1 MLKFAVKN
9 LLIKKLNVVLII
21 VSIMLSAGTALLA
34 YNTAEQ
40 VSDGI
45 TSTATYFSAII
56 GPDGSST
63 QLVMNT
69 MYFTDEPLGT
79 FPADVMYTLQADS
92 RVATVKDENGKVK
105 KDGDGVDMKYVV
117 PFAMA
122 DSYNGY
128 NVVGTSTLFFE
139 GKTLKDGEWFDDES
153 CMQAVVGYEVAR
165 ANDLAVGQV
174 IYTGHAAGEVHAEG
188 ITVVGILNQTH
199 SAYDNIVFTQV
210 ETLWDLHEHGEE
222 EEAGEGEGEHAHAHE
237 GSLCAILVKTTNPAT
252 AMSLVNSYNDKT
264 VSDTDGDTFVLQ
276 ACEPM
281 SVVRNVLNDA
291 NSTKYIVYVL
301 CGIILVMNIL
311 VICIITLL
319 NMNYSA
325 KEIRLMRLIGV
336 SMKKIT
342 LLYVIENGIIG
353 LFSTVLAFLTSKLC
367 AGLVSEYVQDM
378 GVVLNRFKVYPLEF
392 AIMAGILVITVLPTL
407 ICTKVIGEKDAV

>member
-1 MLKFAVKN
+1 MFKFAIKN
-9 LLIKKLNVVLII
+9 LLIKKLNVILII

-34 YNTAEQ
+34 FNTSEQ

-45 TSTATYFSAII
+45 TNTATFFSAVI
-56 GPDGSST
+56 GPEGSST

-79 FPADVMYTLQADS
+79 IPADVMDMLQADT
-92 RVATVKDENGKVK
+92 RVATVKDENGQDK
-105 KDGDGVDMKYVV
+105 KDENGVPVKYIV
-117 PFAMA
+117 PYAMA

-128 NVVGTSTLFFE
+128 NCVGTSTLFFE
-139 GKTLKDGEWFDDES
+139 GKTLKDGEFFDDDS
-153 CMQAVVGYEVAR
+153 CMQVVVGYEVAR
-165 ANDLAVGQV
+165 ACDLAVGDT
-174 IYTGHAAGEVHAEG
+174 IHTGHESGVEHSEG
-188 ITVVGILNQTH
+188 LTVVGILNRTY
-199 SAYDNIVFTQV
+199 SAYDNIVFTQI
-210 ETLWDLHEHGEE
+210 ETLWDLHESEEEHEEGEE
-222 EEAGEGEGEHAHAHE
+222 HDHAHE
-237 GSLCAILVKTTNPAT
+237 GSVCAILVKTTNPAT
-252 AMSLVNSYNDKT
+252 AMTLVNEYNKKT
-264 VSDTDGDTFVLQ
+264 VSDDDGDTFTLQ

-291 NSTKYIVYVL
+291 DSTKYIVYVL

-336 SMKKIT
+336 SMKKIS

-353 LFSTVLAFLTSKLC
+353 LCATVFAFLTSKLC
-367 AGLVSEYVQDM
+367 AGLVSGYVADM
-378 GVVLNRFKVYPLEF
+378 GVVLDRFKVYPMEF
-392 AIMAGILVITVLPTL
+392 AIMAGVLVITVLPTL